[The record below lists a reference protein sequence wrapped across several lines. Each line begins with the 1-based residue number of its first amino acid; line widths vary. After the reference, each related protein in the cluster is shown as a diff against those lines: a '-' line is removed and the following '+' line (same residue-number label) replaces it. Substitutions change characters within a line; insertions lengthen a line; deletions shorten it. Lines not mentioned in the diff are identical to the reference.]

1 MQLHFILNPN
11 AGNGRGQKIWARF
24 KQQLTL
30 NYEMHE
36 RQLRK
41 AGENHITITV
51 SKKAWQLAK

>member
-11 AGNGRGQKIWARF
+11 AGNGKGKKFWARF

-30 NYEMHE
+30 NYEMQE

-41 AGENHITITV
+41 AGENYITITG
-51 SKKAWQLAK
+51 SKKAW